1 MANYLMGCG
10 IAQKKGI
17 RGGRGSVF
25 LFAGQFV
32 QGLPESIYSFYEIKE
47 SLGSGSY
54 GTVVSAIQ
62 KSTREQRAIKMINK
76 FKLHSEE
83 ARNKIMNE
91 VEILRK
97 LDHPHIVKVY
107 EFYEDE
113 FNLYVV
119 MELCRGG
126 ELLDNIIKNGCLSET
141 DTAIYMEQ
149 ILSAVYYMHSM
160 NIVHRDLKLENML
173 LDNANSHRIKIV
185 DFGTAIE
192 INNGKSLTQMI
203 GTINYIAPEI
213 FKRKYNEKCDIWS
226 CGVIMYI
233 LLTGKLP
240 FHGKSKKSTI
250 DLIIKGSYT
259 LESKEWVNVSAV
271 AKNFIRK
278 LLEVNSSRRLSANEA
293 HKDQWVQA
301 AKSNEISLTL
311 LEQATHNLKT
321 FGETSKFQRAVIRF
335 IATQLLSQE
344 ETSELSSIFKSLDT
358 SGDGKINEQELTQY
372 CKKIFGAALS
382 EEEIHTIMLRVD
394 TDRSGYI
401 DYSEFLAAAMD
412 RKKLLSVE
420 RLEAAFHAFDKDNN
434 GKISAEELKLMLDSK
449 PKLEITAYKKLIN
462 EVDQNGDELVD
473 FKEFEAMMLSL
484 I

>member
-1 MANYLMGCG
+1 MGCG
-10 IAQKKGI
+10 IAHK
-17 RGGRGSVF
+17 RGTRGARGSIF

-32 QGLPESIYSFYEIKE
+32 QGLPESIYNFYEIKE
-47 SLGSGSY
+47 NLGSGSY

-62 KSTREQRAIKMINK
+62 KSTREQRAIKLINK
-76 FKLHSEE
+76 FKLCTEE

-126 ELLDNIIKNGCLSET
+126 ELLDNIIKNGSLSEI

-149 ILSAVYYMHSM
+149 ILSAVFYMHSM

-173 LDNANSHRIKIV
+173 LDNANSHRIKIA
-185 DFGTAIE
+185 DFGTATE
-192 INNGKSLTQMI
+192 FNPGKSLIQMI

-213 FKRKYNEKCDIWS
+213 FKKKYNEKCDIWS

-240 FHGKSKKSTI
+240 FHGKSKKITI

-259 LESKEWVNVSAV
+259 LDSKEWVNISA
-271 AKNFIRK
+271 ASKNFIRK
-278 LLEVNSSRRLSANEA
+278 LLEITPSRRLSASEA
-293 HKDQWVQA
+293 LKEQWVQTG
-301 AKSNEISLTL
+301 KSTEISLAL
-311 LEQATHNLKT
+311 LEHTSQNLKT
-321 FGETSKFQRAVIRF
+321 FGETTKFQRAVIRF

-344 ETSELSSIFKSLDT
+344 ERNELSSIFKSLDT
-358 SGDGKINEQELTQY
+358 SGDGKINEEELTQY
-372 CKKIFGAALS
+372 CQKIFGAALS
-382 EEEIHTIMLRVD
+382 EEEIHRIMVRVD

-449 PKLEITAYKKLIN
+449 PKLEITAYRKLIS
-462 EVDQNGDELVD
+462 EVDQNGDQLVD

-484 I
+484 V